1 MVFAEVIAHE
11 KVEYLEREEN
21 LVKRIPNTLRLLKIK
36 KICSNSTKVNLK
48 LSDVSLLFINLNK
61 PF

>member
-1 MVFAEVIAHE
+1 MVFAEVITHE
-11 KVEYLEREEN
+11 KIEYLEREEN
-21 LVKRIPNTLRLLKIK
+21 LAKRIAKTLRFLKIK

>member
-1 MVFAEVIAHE
+1 MVFAEVITHE
-11 KVEYLEREEN
+11 KIEYLEREEN
-21 LVKRIPNTLRLLKIK
+21 LAKRIPKTLRFLKIK

>member
-1 MVFAEVIAHE
+1 MVFVEVITHE
-11 KVEYLEREEN
+11 KIEYLEREEN
-21 LVKRIPNTLRLLKIK
+21 LVKRIPKTLRFLKIK